1 MRIACSRADPPTP
14 VIDSVPEP
22 LCSVTDTSL
31 HTHTETSEYTLTSS
45 GKVVIVTS
53 IYTAVVT
60 GDASP
65 SGSGVPRLNNADGSG
80 NAFFSNTGAVAG
92 TFVGVGVVAAA
103 IVAFLFFIF
112 VRRKRRR
119 QLDEDIRVATG
130 GAGDGGAG
138 FSRFNDDD
146 DDEESFTGVGGGARG
161 SVGHLS
167 STTRMSSYGN
177 VPLTAAAA
185 GFGTRHSSGYDVASS
200 TTTTPGVW
208 EPTSTGFEHLPTAS
222 PGQSI
227 SSLPAMQQ
235 AYSGYGP
242 SFASFAAGG
251 PRSQEGVMHDDWQE
265 YAASTG
271 MTTPGVAMA
280 STGYE
285 SASRAGSGEGSP
297 GESQEGTSESRA
309 LVYLLWYQTS
319 RILMRPLSPAGSM
332 YSGEGG
338 PTPNKRHS
346 GMSFYP
352 KDAAAAGAAYRPP
365 AYESSDGHS
374 SGSPYGGLAPPEQAH
389 PRSSPR
395 IDDRLNPNAFATFK
409 NPSATSLADENDY
422 SRPILRCALADFAL
436 SQPMGVL
443 LTIL

>member
-1 MRIACSRADPPTP
+1 M
-14 VIDSVPEP
+14 
-22 LCSVTDTSL
+22 
-31 HTHTETSEYTLTSS
+31 
-45 GKVVIVTS
+45 VVVTS

-146 DDEESFTGVGGGARG
+146 DDDEESFTGVGGGARG

-235 AYSGYGP
+235 TYSGYGP

-251 PRSQEGVMHDDWQE
+251 PRSQEGVMHEDWQE
-265 YAASTG
+265 YAASAG
-271 MTTPGVAMA
+271 MTAPGAFVAP
-280 STGYE
+280 TGYE
-285 SASRAGSGEGSP
+285 SASRAGSGEESP
-297 GESQEGTSESRA
+297 GESQEGTSKSLA
-309 LVYLLWYQTS
+309 LVCFL
-319 RILMRPLSPAGSM
+319 
-332 YSGEGG
+332 
-338 PTPNKRHS
+338 
-346 GMSFYP
+346 
-352 KDAAAAGAAYRPP
+352 
-365 AYESSDGHS
+365 
-374 SGSPYGGLAPPEQAH
+374 
-389 PRSSPR
+389 
-395 IDDRLNPNAFATFK
+395 
-409 NPSATSLADENDY
+409 
-422 SRPILRCALADFAL
+422 
-436 SQPMGVL
+436 
-443 LTIL
+443 